1 MKGEGLKAAMNKRFL
16 AIGRHLPRRALL
28 FGPCLAAA
36 LALSVSLPQLAAAP
50 PSLDD
55 VPQPF
60 VPQHQA
66 NEADRDRV
74 EALSLFAAG
83 RAHEKREQFAQAL
96 RCYQRALR
104 LDPDSSTIAPAIIPL
119 AVRLKRYDEAARYVL
134 LPGKIADVDPLQIRQ
149 LGVHLTQA
157 NDLSRAA
164 AVYEKA
170 LTADEKPPAVLAVVL
185 WKELG
190 DLYLTSSDYKRAA
203 NCFAKLLD
211 AVDHPTKNEIDSQ
224 LKGLLFPDG
233 AQSFQLIGE
242 CFLAADRPQDAK
254 GAFERAEN
262 IAPNKAMRQ
271 LNLARVQLK
280 SGKPAETLA
289 ALESAIAERLTD
301 VGAGP
306 YETMAETLKTLEE
319 TLKKLGRQG
328 ELIARLEKLRAAEP
342 KSAPLGYFLASQY
355 AAAGKPEKAES
366 LYLELLKTNP
376 TSAGY
381 RELLD
386 LYRRA
391 KRFDAML
398 ETQGDA
404 VEKLGLMNALWD
416 ESLTAAEKQQV
427 GRGIVEAAKKKLQA
441 NRDKL
446 TRGMRLA
453 AALREAD
460 AQEHATAAEFFDLA
474 LATKPKQ
481 ADEVFMVWG
490 LGLLTNDRADD
501 AAKVFQRAIDEEV
514 AADDSILHF
523 YLAGALSLAGKTD
536 EALAAAKVAAK
547 KNPKSPRFCARPAWV
562 LYFGKRNDA
571 AMKEYGELLDRF
583 DAERDSPEARE
594 AMHEARMALSNLCAM
609 KGDTAKAEEWLEQ
622 VLDEFPDD
630 KGAMNDLGYLWA
642 DANKH
647 LGRAKRM
654 IQAAVDAEP
663 KNMAY
668 RDSLGWLLYRQNQF
682 AAAVAELEK
691 AAAAE
696 NPDGTVLDHLG
707 DAYEKAGQHE
717 KALAS
722 WRKAV
727 ELLRKDK
734 ETDKAISVQ
743 KKLR

>member
-1 MKGEGLKAAMNKRFL
+1 MAFGL
-16 AIGRHLPRRALL
+16 
-28 FGPCLAAA
+28 C
-36 LALSVSLPQLAAAP
+36 VSLAQLAAAP
-50 PSLDD
+50 PVLDD

-60 VPQHQA
+60 VPQHQT

-74 EALSLFAAG
+74 EAMSLFAAG
-83 RAHEKREQFAQAL
+83 RAHEKREQYAEAL

-104 LDPDSSTIAPAIIPL
+104 LDPNSSTIVPAIIPL

-134 LPGKIADVDPLQIRQ
+134 LPGKLGDVDPLQIRQ

-157 NDLSRAA
+157 NDLGRAA

-170 LTADEKPPAVLAVVL
+170 LAADEKPPVVLAVVL

-190 DLYLTSSDYKRAA
+190 DLYLMSSDFKRAA

-211 AVDHPTKNEIDSQ
+211 AVDHPAKNEIDSQ
-224 LKGLLFPDG
+224 LKSLLFPDG
-233 AQSFQLIGE
+233 AQSYQLIGD
-242 CFLAADRPQDAK
+242 CLLAADRPQDAK
-254 GAFERAEN
+254 EAFEKAEKL
-262 IAPNKAMRQ
+262 APNKAMRQ

-280 SGKPAETLA
+280 SGKPAEALA
-289 ALESAIAERLTD
+289 SLESAIAQRQTD
-301 VGAGP
+301 VGTGP

-319 TLKKLGRQG
+319 TLKKLGRQS
-328 ELIARLEKLRAAEP
+328 ELIARLEKLRTAEP
-342 KSAPLGYFLASQY
+342 KSASLGYFLASQY
-355 AAAGKPEKAES
+355 TAAGKPDEAES
-366 LYLELLKTNP
+366 LYVELLKTSP
-376 TSAGY
+376 TAAGY

-386 LYRRA
+386 LYRHN

-427 GRGIVEAAKKKLQA
+427 GRGIVEAAKKKLQS
-441 NRDKL
+441 NRERL

-453 AALREAD
+453 TALRAAD
-460 AQEHATAAEFFDLA
+460 AKEYATAAEFFDLA
-474 LATKPKQ
+474 LANKPKQ
-481 ADEVFMVWG
+481 SDEVYMVWG
-490 LGLLTNDRADD
+490 LGLLTNDRADE
-501 AAKVFQRAIDEEV
+501 AAKVFQRAIDEKA

-536 EALAAAKVAAK
+536 EALTAAQVAAK

-571 AMKEYGELLDRF
+571 AMKAYSELINRF

-594 AMHEARMALSNLCAM
+594 AMHEARMALSNLCAT
-609 KGDTAKAEEWLEQ
+609 KGNTAKAEEWLEQ

-647 LGRAKRM
+647 LGRAKRI

-668 RDSLGWLLYRQNQF
+668 RDSLGWVLYRQNQF
-682 AAAVAELEK
+682 AAAVAELER
-691 AAAAE
+691 AAGAE

-707 DAYEKAGQHE
+707 DACEKAGQHG
-717 KALAS
+717 KALAA

-727 ELLRKDK
+727 ELLRKNK
-734 ETDKAISVQ
+734 ETDKAISVE